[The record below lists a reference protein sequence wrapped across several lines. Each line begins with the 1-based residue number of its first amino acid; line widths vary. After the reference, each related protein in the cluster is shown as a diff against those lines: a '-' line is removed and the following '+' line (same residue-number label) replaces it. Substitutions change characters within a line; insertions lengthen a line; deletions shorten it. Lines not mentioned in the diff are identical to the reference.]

1 MPALFSLVPG
11 IIPVMCFSFVSL
23 ALLACSLLPIKLGD
37 FKARGEG
44 SATGVATGAMCRPK
58 FVLS

>member
-37 FKARGEG
+37 FKACGEG

-58 FVLS
+58 LVLS